1 MTMLSIYQP
10 ARVFAP
16 KVMNNVWSNLLERFF
31 EDDSRLDT
39 SEYWVPRANT
49 KENEKEYVVELL
61 MPGIKKENIS
71 INLEKEVLTIVAE
84 NKKEHEEKYSFREFG
99 GNYKRS
105 FTLPEDVNADS
116 ISASYAD
123 GILKVTL
130 PKVEKAPEIS
140 RQIEIQ

>member
-1 MTMLSIYQP
+1 MTMLSFYQP
-10 ARVFAP
+10 ARVYAP

-31 EDDSRLDT
+31 EDDSRLDA
-39 SEYWVPRANT
+39 SNYLVPRTNL

-71 INLEKEVLTIVAE
+71 INLEKESLTITAE
-84 NKKEHEEKYSFREFG
+84 SKQEKEEKYSFREFG
-99 GNYKRS
+99 SNYKRS
-105 FTLPEDVNADS
+105 FTLPEDVNTDS

-123 GILKVTL
+123 GILRVTL